1 MTLDH
6 SLLYGRVIMLSLKTE
21 GKTMPRI
28 AQLYFKTAV
37 LFLIVGIV
45 MGLNMAISQDHS
57 VIGAHAHCNLL
68 GWVSMAIFG
77 GYHAL
82 NPQKAEKRLAII
94 QYYVYTVGLVLLV
107 PSLYLMLQGNVAVE
121 PIVGISSFIVF
132 AGVLLFAFIVFSS
145 EKVVVAPPAPSYR

>member
-1 MTLDH
+1 
-6 SLLYGRVIMLSLKTE
+6 
-21 GKTMPRI
+21 MPRI

-132 AGVLLFAFIVFSS
+132 AGVLLFAFIVFSG
-145 EKVVVAPPAPSYR
+145 EKVAVAPPAPSYR

>member
-1 MTLDH
+1 MMLDH

-132 AGVLLFAFIVFSS
+132 AGVLLFAFIVFSG
-145 EKVVVAPPAPSYR
+145 EKVAVAPPAPSYR

>member
-1 MTLDH
+1 
-6 SLLYGRVIMLSLKTE
+6 
-21 GKTMPRI
+21 MPRI